1 MYRFI
6 DYYSLLDITPD
17 SIEEEI
23 ISSFMRE
30 SKLWFPGRYTSIS
43 DSAAMKA
50 IIDAKR
56 ILINPELKK
65 SYDREYHRLKTQN
78 KLLKIDKALANEEGN
93 FWLDEILQKAPR
105 DLSNN
110 TTLPFATPPFQ
121 YKNFYS
127 PKDYLL
133 DDIKLKSDEEIIKNY
148 LNVSKYDAE
157 FIQDIIYEIKRR
169 NIDISK
175 TILIPT
181 KKISSN
187 KLIDFI
193 HKIFNLI
200 R

>member
-17 SIEEEI
+17 STEEEI
-23 ISSFMRE
+23 KSSFMRE

-56 ILINPELKK
+56 ILINPDLKK
-65 SYDREYHRLKTQN
+65 SYDREYYRLKTQN

-110 TTLPFATPPFQ
+110 TTLPVVASPFR

-133 DDIKLKSDEEIIKNY
+133 EDFKLKSDEELIKNY
-148 LNVSKYDAE
+148 LNVSKYDPQ
-157 FIQDIIYEIKRR
+157 FIQDIVYEIKRR
-169 NIDISK
+169 NIDVSK
-175 TILIPT
+175 KILTPTT
-181 KKISSN
+181 KKTSN
-187 KLIDFI
+187 KLIHFVY
-193 HKIFNLI
+193 KIFNLI